1 MAQIPTQKV
10 SYLNAARALFNNAGD
25 KSDGPGQAEENV
37 GDGAE
42 EGGNPDEVF
51 SNLKAFLQYLE
62 KKKIINITEVV

>member
-1 MAQIPTQKV
+1 V
-10 SYLNAARALFNNAGD
+10 SYLNAARALFNEAGE
-25 KSDGPGQAEENV
+25 KTDGPGQDEGENV